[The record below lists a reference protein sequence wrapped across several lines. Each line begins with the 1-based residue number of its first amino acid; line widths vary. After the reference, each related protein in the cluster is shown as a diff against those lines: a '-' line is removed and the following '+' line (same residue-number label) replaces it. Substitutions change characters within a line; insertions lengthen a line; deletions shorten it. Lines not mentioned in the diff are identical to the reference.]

1 MTTRPS
7 RPTPGPRPTRTS
19 PTAATAHPPRRT
31 RRTRVVTACLLA
43 ALVVLAVTGL
53 LLGDYPLTPPRAVA
67 ALFGLGDDRLAVFF
81 VQQQRAPRVVA
92 GAALGASGAIIQSL
106 SHNPLG
112 SPDIIGFTVGSA
124 TGALLAITVLGT
136 TPTGTAAGAVVG
148 GAAAAVLITALGWR
162 SGVTG
167 PRLVLVGIGVSA
179 VLHALNSLLLVRAS
193 LTAAQTAAL
202 WLAGSLAAVT
212 WATAA
217 GALVAVGV
225 LLAVAWTQERTLNAL
240 ALGDELAT
248 GLGVRVERR
257 RLGLVALG
265 VALVA
270 VAGPVAFVA
279 LAAPHS
285 ARLLTRTGGAGVV
298 TSMILGAVL
307 VVGSDIVAQRIFA
320 PVQLP
325 VGVVT
330 GVLGGVY
337 LLYLLTRQR
346 HT

>member
-1 MTTRPS
+1 M
-7 RPTPGPRPTRTS
+7 S

-67 ALFGLGDDRLAVFF
+67 ALLGLGDDRLAVFF

-92 GAALGASGAIIQSL
+92 GAVVGAALGASGAIIQSL
-106 SHNPLG
+106 SRNPLG

-270 VAGPVAFVA
+270 LAVAVAGPVAFVA

>member
-1 MTTRPS
+1 M
-7 RPTPGPRPTRTS
+7 S
-19 PTAATAHPPRRT
+19 PTAATAATARPPRRT

-67 ALFGLGDDRLAVFF
+67 ALVGLGDDRLAVFF

-92 GAALGASGAIIQSL
+92 GAVVGAALGASGAIIQSL
-106 SHNPLG
+106 SRNPLG

-193 LTAAQTAAL
+193 LTAAL

-270 VAGPVAFVA
+270 LAVAVAGPVAFVA

-298 TSMILGAVL
+298 TSMVLGAVL

>member
-1 MTTRPS
+1 M
-7 RPTPGPRPTRTS
+7 S

-92 GAALGASGAIIQSL
+92 GAVVGAALGASGAIIQSL